1 VTELKP
7 GPRWKTCPLAI
18 CLLALPALTVA
29 ETVTRTDINR
39 LISRLDH
46 RSFTLR
52 QQAQARLLEIGLP
65 ALPALV
71 KASESRS
78 RDQRYRIEQ
87 LLADIQH
94 RALHKGFV
102 EILSVKR
109 DGDIDLEAGMA
120 LISRILDP
128 MADGKA
134 VARRLD
140 TMAAQVRK
148 RLGNL
153 APERADPPTLVAA
166 LVHVL
171 NVEQGLQGNVD
182 DYDKPR
188 NSSLGWVLE
197 SRKGLPIVLSHIA
210 ILVAQ
215 RLDVPI
221 VGLGVP
227 GRYMIQYD
235 APGKQADLIIDPF
248 GDWTVVTPPEV
259 KQISHPIDPEKDL
272 VPDTHRN
279 ALSRMLRNLISDYTG
294 TGQADKAGELNAYLL
309 LVDGPEVPGTP

>member
-1 VTELKP
+1 MTEVKP
-7 GPRWKTCPLAI
+7 GRCWKTWPLALF
-18 CLLALPALTVA
+18 LLALTTLAAA
-29 ETVTRTDINR
+29 ETITRTDINR
-39 LISRLDH
+39 LIVRLDH
-46 RSFTLR
+46 KNFTLR

-71 KASESRS
+71 KASESSS
-78 RDQRYRIEQ
+78 RDQQYRIEQ
-87 LLADIQH
+87 LLSDIQH

-102 EILSVKR
+102 DVLSAKQ

-128 MADGKA
+128 MADEKA
-134 VARRLD
+134 VTRWLD

-153 APERADPPTLVAA
+153 APGRADPATLVAA

-171 NVEQGLQGNVD
+171 NVEQGLQGNVN

-188 NSSLGWVLE
+188 NSSLGWVME

-248 GDWTVVTPPEV
+248 GDWTVVNPAEV
-259 KQISHPIDPEKDL
+259 NQINHPIHPEKDL

-279 ALSRMLRNLISDYTG
+279 ALSRMLRNLMSDYTG
-294 TGQADKAGELNAYLL
+294 AGQAEKARELTAYLL
-309 LVDGPEVPGTP
+309 LVDGPEAPGTR

>member
-1 VTELKP
+1 MTEVKL
-7 GPRWKTCPLAI
+7 RRCWKTWPLAL
-18 CLLALPALTVA
+18 CLLALPTLAVA

-39 LISRLDH
+39 LIARLDH
-46 RSFTLR
+46 RNFTLR

-71 KASESRS
+71 KASESSS
-78 RDQRYRIEQ
+78 RDQQYRIEQ
-87 LLADIQH
+87 LLTDIQH

-102 EILSVKR
+102 DVLSAKR
-109 DGDIDLEAGMA
+109 DRDIDLEAGMA

-128 MADGKA
+128 MADEKA

-140 TMAAQVRK
+140 TMAEEVRE
-148 RLGNL
+148 RLDNL
-153 APERADPPTLVAA
+153 APKQADPAILVAA

-171 NVEQGLQGNVD
+171 NVEHGLQGNVD
-182 DYDKPR
+182 DYNKPR

-248 GDWTVVTPPEV
+248 GDWTVVSPAEV

-279 ALSRMLRNLISDYTG
+279 ALSRMLRNLIADYTG
-294 TGQADKAGELNAYLL
+294 AGQSVKARELNTYLL
-309 LVDGPEVPGTP
+309 MVDGPERTGTP

>member
-1 VTELKP
+1 MTEVKP
-7 GPRWKTCPLAI
+7 RRCWKTWPLAL
-18 CLLALPALTVA
+18 CLLALPALAVA
-29 ETVTRTDINR
+29 ETVARTDIDR
-39 LISRLDH
+39 LIARLDH
-46 RSFTLR
+46 RNFTLR
-52 QQAQARLLEIGLP
+52 QRAQARLLEIGLP

-71 KASESRS
+71 KASESSS
-78 RDQRYRIEQ
+78 RDQGYRIER

-94 RALHKGFV
+94 RALRMGFAD
-102 EILSVKR
+102 ILSAKR
-109 DGDIDLEAGMA
+109 DADIDLEAGMA

-153 APERADPPTLVAA
+153 APEQADPPTLVAA

-171 NVEQGLQGNVD
+171 KVENGLQGNVD
-182 DYDKPR
+182 DYDKPQ

-197 SRKGLPIVLSHIA
+197 SHKGLPIVLSHIA
-210 ILVAQ
+210 ILVAR

-235 APGKQADLIIDPF
+235 APGKQTDLIIDPF
-248 GDWTVVTPPEV
+248 GDWTVVTPAEV
-259 KQISHPIDPEKDL
+259 KQISHPLDPEKDL

-294 TGQADKAGELNAYLL
+294 AGQAAKAGELNAYLL
-309 LVDGPEVPGTP
+309 LVDGPETTGTP